1 MRSGTFGALTFVLCA
16 GLTLPLAAAQS
27 SPAAAT
33 PGQATAVALPL
44 MTGEDITVDGV
55 LDEAAWERAEP
66 IGNFTQSEPRNG
78 ERETE
83 RTDIRILF
91 SADNLYIG
99 AQFFDSDPGGMLGNQ
114 MVRDGGL
121 GSDDRFMWV
130 LDPLNDRRSGYF
142 FEINPGGAMGD
153 AQLIPSSGGSG
164 SVSQNRAWNGIWLAR
179 VRRHDQ
185 GWTVEV
191 EIPFRTLNF
200 DPGATEWGANFQRTV
215 RRKNEEDYW
224 SGWARNQGLYSLTTA
239 GRIVGISEVSQGH
252 GLDIKPYVVGTYLR
266 GPGPQTSSVL
276 KGTEGLD
283 LFYNVTPQLR
293 ANLTINTDFAQTEVD
308 DRQVNLTRFPLFFP
322 EKRDFFLES
331 SGNFDF
337 SRESQQDMTAFFS
350 RRIGLD
356 DRGQPQDIDYGVK
369 MAGTAAGL
377 NLGVMQVRTGDRL
390 GALGE
395 DFTIVRPK
403 RQFLRQSY
411 AGVIYTRRS
420 SHGGGIDDR
429 QTIGADFEVAT
440 SQFRGAQ
447 NLQLNGYYLRTPDG
461 TGRGDDAGF
470 GFRLLYPNDRWSGRL
485 IAKEFQRN
493 FDPAIGFRQRADN
506 REYGARWKFAPRPKN
521 SRIVRQAGAEFWIDW
536 FSDTRGRWTDKN
548 DQYIFDIDF
557 QSGDGA
563 SFTINPQWE
572 RLQEPFRIASGVTL
586 PMGVEYDFR
595 RYVFRADTATRR
607 PVALTANIS
616 TGTFFSGHRRDL
628 GGSIS
633 LRPRRGILLQLNYQF
648 NRIELVEGSF
658 STRLLRS
665 TINTQFSPFVSLSN
679 NLQYDSV
686 SRVLGWQSRFRWIT
700 KPGNDIYFVWMT
712 NWIDTEE
719 RLATLDRNGAIKL
732 LYTYRL

>member
-1 MRSGTFGALTFVLCA
+1 MRSGTFGTLTFVLCA
-16 GLTLPLAAAQS
+16 GLAPPLAAAQS

-142 FEINPGGAMGD
+142 FEINPAGAMGD
-153 AQLIPSSGGSG
+153 AQLVPSSGSTG

-200 DPGATEWGANFQRTV
+200 DPEAAEWGANFQRTV

-224 SGWARNQGLYSLTTA
+224 TGWGRNQGLYSLVSS
-239 GRIVGISEVSQGH
+239 GRIVGISDVSQGH
-252 GLDIKPYVVGTYLR
+252 GLDIKPYLVGNYLTA
-266 GPGPQTSSVL
+266 PGSPSSNIF
-276 KGTEGLD
+276 KGSEGLD
-283 LFYNVTPQLR
+283 LFYNVSPQLR
-293 ANLTINTDFAQTEVD
+293 ANVTINTDFAQTEVD

-337 SRESQQDMTAFFS
+337 SREPSGDFTAFFS

-356 DRGQPQDIDYGVK
+356 ARGRPQKIDYGVK
-369 MAGTAAGL
+369 LTGQAGRFD
-377 NLGVMQVRTGDRL
+377 LGVLQVRTGDQP
-390 GALGE
+390 GAPG
-395 DFTIVRPK
+395 DNFTIVRPK
-403 RQFLRQSY
+403 RQFFRQSY

-420 SHGGGIDDR
+420 THASGVPDR
-429 QTIGADFEVAT
+429 HTIGADFELAT
-440 SQFRGAQ
+440 SRFRGSQ
-447 NLQLNGYYLRTPDG
+447 NLQVNGYFIKTPDG

-470 GFRLLYPNDRWSGRL
+470 GVRILYPNDLWSGRL
-485 IAKEFQRN
+485 IAKEFQKN

-506 REYGARWKFAPRPKN
+506 REYGARLK
-521 SRIVRQAGAEFWIDW
+521 
-536 FSDTRGRWTDKN
+536 
-548 DQYIFDIDF
+548 
-557 QSGDGA
+557 
-563 SFTINPQWE
+563 
-572 RLQEPFRIASGVTL
+572 
-586 PMGVEYDFR
+586 
-595 RYVFRADTATRR
+595 
-607 PVALTANIS
+607 
-616 TGTFFSGHRRDL
+616 
-628 GGSIS
+628 
-633 LRPRRGILLQLNYQF
+633 
-648 NRIELVEGSF
+648 
-658 STRLLRS
+658 RS
-665 TINTQFSPFVSLSN
+665 
-679 NLQYDSV
+679 
-686 SRVLGWQSRFRWIT
+686 
-700 KPGNDIYFVWMT
+700 
-712 NWIDTEE
+712 EE
-719 RLATLDRNGAIKL
+719 RRVG
-732 LYTYRL
+732 